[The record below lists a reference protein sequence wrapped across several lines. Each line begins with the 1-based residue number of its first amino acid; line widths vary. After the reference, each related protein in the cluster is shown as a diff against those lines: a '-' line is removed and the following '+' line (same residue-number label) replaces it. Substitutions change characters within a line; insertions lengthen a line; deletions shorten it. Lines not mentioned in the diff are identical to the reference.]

1 MGEIQRHTL
10 IYLPHEKSSQ
20 FTVKSLSCTKVTL
33 NGKSTDTADDDDF
46 EMAV

>member
-33 NGKSTDTADDDDF
+33 NGTSTDTADDDDF